1 MATNLKKTVVQA
13 ANRAAKRRGQR
24 RQSIQD
30 WVDARPQ
37 RVKKRQGR
45 RTAITRI
52 RQKGKQARKGFRSTT
67 RDLKKRRTRPTASEV
82 IASFAPTDIGF
93 DEIADFAGFGG
104 GMSGF
109 EIDETI
115 TQKTWF
121 WPAVIGSVGVLILVL
136 RKPKKK
142 KKKKKDK

>member
-13 ANRAAKRRGQR
+13 ANRAAKRRAQR
-24 RQSIQD
+24 KQSYQD
-30 WVDARPQ
+30 WVDAKVA

-67 RDLKKRRTRPTASEV
+67 RDLKRRQRTRPTASDV
-82 IASFAPTDIGF
+82 IGAFTPTDIGF
-93 DEIADFAGFGG
+93 DEIVDFGGFGG
-104 GMSGF
+104 EMSGF

-121 WPAVIGSVGVLILVL
+121 WPAVIGSVALVLIL

-142 KKKKKDK
+142 KKKDK